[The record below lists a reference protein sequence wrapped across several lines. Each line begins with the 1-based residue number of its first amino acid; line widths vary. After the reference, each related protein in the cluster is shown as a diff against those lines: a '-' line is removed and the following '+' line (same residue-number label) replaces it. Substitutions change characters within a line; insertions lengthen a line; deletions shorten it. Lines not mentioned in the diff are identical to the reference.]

1 MVLFNLKTVKSQI
14 QGGIYSVKDQQ
25 AVVKKRS
32 SVYFI
37 VCDIVSQGKLE
48 EWRNWDDIDLPQTET
63 ITTDKFW
70 WIIFSGGNFFG
81 ALSPVLQ

>member
-1 MVLFNLKTVKSQI
+1 MVKNCNLDKCLRKSSVYISCMKLGDHLFSPILFNLKTVKSQI

-37 VCDIVSQGKLE
+37 VCD
-48 EWRNWDDIDLPQTET
+48 N
-63 ITTDKFW
+63 
-70 WIIFSGGNFFG
+70 
-81 ALSPVLQ
+81 